1 MRYLD
6 IEKPRIPIQAWANDP
21 YYKAIATVYNP
32 STSYSAGDTVIAPNG
47 SLVKALDSTTGDYDS
62 TKWEETN
69 IVENL
74 SADSGISEVTI
85 STAGDVTQA
94 LDANK
99 IYHFT
104 GALTSLTITLAAAS
118 GLPQY
123 HFDFISG
130 ATPVTL
136 TLPSSVVMPDSFS
149 VEANNRYEI
158 DILNNYGV
166 AQSWG
171 TT

>member
-1 MRYLD
+1 
-6 IEKPRIPIQAWANDP
+6 
-21 YYKAIATVYNP
+21 
-32 STSYSAGDTVIAPNG
+32 
-47 SLVKALDSTTGDYDS
+47 

>member
-1 MRYLD
+1 MPD
-6 IEKPRIPIQAWANDP
+6 FEKPRIPLPAWADDP
-21 YYKAIATVYNP
+21 YYKNVASAYDPTQ
-32 STSYSAGDTVIAPNG
+32 SYSIGDIVFSPSG
-47 SLVKALDSTTGDYDS
+47 DLVKAIANTTGEYDPDD
-62 TKWEETN
+62 WEATT
-69 IVENL
+69 IAENL

-104 GALTSLTITLAAAS
+104 GALTSLTITLNATTDLAE
-118 GLPQY
+118 Y

-136 TLPSSVVMPDSFS
+136 TLPQTVIMSDALVP
-149 VEANNRYEI
+149 EANKRYEV
-158 DILNNYGV
+158 DILNDYGV
-166 AQSWG
+166 SQEWS

>member
-1 MRYLD
+1 MD

-21 YYKAIATVYNP
+21 YYKVIATVYNP
-32 STSYSAGDTVIAPNG
+32 STSYSAGDIVISPNG
-47 SLVKALDSTTGDYDS
+47 ELVKATLNTTGEYDPDD
-62 TKWEETN
+62 WEATT

-74 SADSGISEVTI
+74 SGSSGISEVTI

-104 GALTSLTITLAAAS
+104 GALTSLTITLNATTELAE
-118 GLPQY
+118 Y

-136 TLPSSVVMPDSFS
+136 TLPQTVIMSDALVP
-149 VEANNRYEI
+149 EANMRYEV

-166 AQSWG
+166 SQEWS